1 MGVVVW
7 RMFPRLEGKVVL
19 VTGAS
24 AGIGEACAHQFAASG
39 AKVILTARRVEK
51 LRQVEEQIKQKNPEA
66 KVHVT
71 QLDVTVWKQVE
82 ETIKSLP
89 EEFRAIDVLV
99 NNAGLAKGVALT
111 VDNEPEDID
120 IVIDTNVKGLFYV
133 TRAVLSGM
141 IERNQG
147 HVINISSVAGINA
160 YKGGSIYCASK
171 FAVQAATESLRKE
184 VVDKNIRV
192 TAICPGLVET
202 EFSVVRFSGDQ
213 NRADSV
219 YKGINP
225 LLAED
230 IADNVLYVASRP
242 PHVQIAE
249 VVVYPTN
256 QASVEI
262 VHRESA

>member
-1 MGVVVW
+1 VTLPLNANLCC
-7 RMFPRLEGKVVL
+7 R
-19 VTGAS
+19 TGAS

-51 LRQVEEQIKQKNPEA
+51 LQQVEEQIKQKFPEA

-71 QLDVTVWKQVE
+71 KLDVSVWKEVE
-82 ETIKSLP
+82 ETIQSFP
-89 EEFRAIDVLV
+89 EEFRSIDILV
-99 NNAGLAKGVALT
+99 NNAGLAKGVAYT
-111 VDNEPEDID
+111 ADNVPEDID
-120 IVIDTNVKGLFYV
+120 VVIDTNVKGVLYV
-133 TRAVLSGM
+133 TRAVLPGM

-147 HVINISSVAGINA
+147 HVINISSVAGIDG

-171 FAVQAATESLRKE
+171 HAVQGATESLRKE

-213 NRADSV
+213 DRADSV
-219 YKGINP
+219 YKGLNA
-225 LLAED
+225 LMAED
-230 IADNVLYVASRP
+230 VADNVLYVASRP

-262 VHRESA
+262 VHRQ